1 MKFTVK
7 QARTYRGKTQIEMAQ
22 LLGVHHETYRKME
35 REPEKISVKMA
46 AKFCRLLGFN
56 VEDIFF
62 VK

>member
-35 REPEKISVKMA
+35 REPEKNFGENGCKILSA
-46 AKFCRLLGFN
+46 IRL
-56 VEDIFF
+56 
-62 VK
+62 